1 MKTTQMI
8 VEKKNLCLF
17 VTLLVVVV
25 EIGILSIISDNTAY
39 GQTTQSTQP
48 IQFSN
53 YAVVQVHQHL
63 GDNKSDIL
71 SPTYPFRGDVSDTF
85 TFTINNATFGQGY
98 LLAQVFGSLS
108 IGHTII
114 LNGEEITATGGNF
127 GLTGNNWG
135 TLIATIDEGVLRQGQ
150 NAIQIQRNP
159 NSTDNFLIDNVIIN
173 WHQQI
178 PS

>member
-1 MKTTQMI
+1 M
-8 VEKKNLCLF
+8 
-17 VTLLVVVV
+17 
-25 EIGILSIISDNTAY
+25 
-39 GQTTQSTQP
+39 
-48 IQFSN
+48 
-53 YAVVQVHQHL
+53 
-63 GDNKSDIL
+63 
-71 SPTYPFRGDVSDTF
+71 
-85 TFTINNATFGQGY
+85 
-98 LLAQVFGSLS
+98 S

-127 GLTGNNWG
+127 GLIGNNWG